1 MLTKRPHRS
10 GAAGGSNPTYPR
22 TKFSTARSP
31 LVHTANYTIYPQ
43 KQEKIPPFYLP
54 AASSYS
60 PWPQHPSS
68 EVQLFP
74 SSCDGAQVFSLA
86 TAIGCDA
93 ASCGRYNHVYT
104 VVSEKGRDKKKD
116 EAKDRGT
123 ASTTGSFEGASAI
136 AAKCLCS
143 GTESGIKENKRTH
156 DTCTKSSRAV
166 YEGGL

>member
-1 MLTKRPHRS
+1 MLQE
-10 GAAGGSNPTYPR
+10 GSILHIPEQTIQPR
-22 TKFSTARSP
+22 AHLWYIPRITQ
-31 LVHTANYTIYPQ
+31 YTH
-43 KQEKIPPFYLP
+43 KTRKKILPFYLS
-54 AASSYS
+54 AVSSSYS

-74 SSCDGAQVFSLA
+74 SSCDGAQVLSL
-86 TAIGCDA
+86 TSAIGCDA

-104 VVSEKGRDKKKD
+104 VVSEKGRDKKED

-136 AAKCLCS
+136 AAKCLRS
-143 GTESGIKENKRTH
+143 GTESGIKENKRAH